1 MAKDDMFRIIYC
13 ILKELYECMK
23 QGVGVKKEDI
33 SYERFGVPYSYWIDI
48 IIQMQEKGFISGVKC
63 RMTKGTGRIIN
74 YDDISITFEGVE
86 YIEENSMM
94 KKVKETLQN
103 IKDIVPGL

>member
-33 SYERFGVPYSYWIDI
+33 SYERFGVPNSYWIDI

-86 YIEENSMM
+86 YLEENSMM

-103 IKDIVPGL
+103 MKDIVPGL

>member
-23 QGVGVKKEDI
+23 QGAGIEKEDI
-33 SYERFGVPYSYWIDI
+33 SYERFGVPYSYRIDI

-86 YIEENSMM
+86 YLEENSMM

-103 IKDIVPGL
+103 MKDIVPGL